1 MRLGGYIGNGAD
13 LEASSLEGTD
23 CGLATGSRS
32 LDEDVNLLDTVL
44 LRLTGSALSS
54 KLSGE
59 GSRLT
64 RTLEATCPEDAQ
76 EMTFPAGS
84 VMDTMVLLK
93 VLLM

>member
-64 RTLEATCPEDAQ
+64 RTLEADVSRRRPGNDISG
-76 EMTFPAGS
+76 GS